1 MSLETAQKVIVPQKK
16 NLSRIFLNSGTLIV
30 IADINIKIVSGSA
43 TSHLILF
50 NYLHE
55 YYLDFLYLG
64 RPSAD
69 FLLMVSWPR
78 GLRPSCHT
86 SSMRIVVQ
94 KE

>member
-1 MSLETAQKVIVPQKK
+1 MVGDGNET
-16 NLSRIFLNSGTLIV
+16 NFF
-30 IADINIKIVSGSA
+30 ADINIKIVSGST

-50 NYLHE
+50 NYLHG

-64 RPSAD
+64 WPSAD
-69 FLLMVSWPR
+69 FLLMVSWPW

-86 SSMRIVVQ
+86 SRNRIVVQ